1 MRGRAV
7 QAGNHTDRGA
17 QAAHG
22 EPVTAAGRRWSP
34 RRTAGCAIV
43 LLAFLPG
50 AGAQYAVRNGTV
62 AAGGGVSTAPPYK
75 LIGTIGEPAQGATSN
90 PPYRLVSGY
99 PATIGTPAP
108 VVDGLFRDSFEDP

>member
-1 MRGRAV
+1 MRGRQVRGHAID
-7 QAGNHTDRGA
+7 DRGA
-17 QAAHG
+17 FVVVG
-22 EPVTAAGRRWSP
+22 VTVVSGTRRRGRLR
-34 RRTAGCAIV
+34 AVLCGLA
-43 LLAFLPG
+43 LLAIIPG

-62 AAGGGVSTAPPYK
+62 AAGGGISTAPPYK

>member
-1 MRGRAV
+1 MPGSVDVDWGDDGSALRA
-7 QAGNHTDRGA
+7 
-17 QAAHG
+17 
-22 EPVTAAGRRWSP
+22 RRMTLASRW
-34 RRTAGCAIV
+34 RRVAVALSGLA
-43 LLAFLPG
+43 LLAILPS

-90 PPYRLVSGY
+90 PPYRLISGY

-108 VVDGLFRDSFEDP
+108 VVDGLFGDSFEDP

>member
-1 MRGRAV
+1 MQVGN
-7 QAGNHTDRGA
+7 QASRGA
-17 QAAHG
+17 QESHGAAAT
-22 EPVTAAGRRWSP
+22 VADRRWSLG
-34 RRTAGCAIV
+34 RTAWCAIV

>member
-1 MRGRAV
+1 M
-7 QAGNHTDRGA
+7 QAGNHADRGA
-17 QAAHG
+17 QQAHG
-22 EPVTAAGRRWSP
+22 EAATAADRRWSL
-34 RRTAGCAIV
+34 RRAASCALV

>member
-1 MRGRAV
+1 MQGRREPGDAV
-7 QAGNHTDRGA
+7 YGRSAHAASDDAVVAGA
-17 QAAHG
+17 QRLRRVRAALCG
-22 EPVTAAGRRWSP
+22 LA
-34 RRTAGCAIV
+34 
-43 LLAFLPG
+43 LLAIIPG

-62 AAGGGVSTAPPYK
+62 AAGGGISTAPPYK

>member
-1 MRGRAV
+1 MQGRQVPGDAID
-7 QAGNHTDRGA
+7 DRS
-17 QAAHG
+17 AHA
-22 EPVTAAGRRWSP
+22 AAGGWVVYGTRR
-34 RRTAGCAIV
+34 RARLRATLCGLA
-43 LLAFLPG
+43 LLAIIPG

-62 AAGGGVSTAPPYK
+62 AAGGGISTAPPYT